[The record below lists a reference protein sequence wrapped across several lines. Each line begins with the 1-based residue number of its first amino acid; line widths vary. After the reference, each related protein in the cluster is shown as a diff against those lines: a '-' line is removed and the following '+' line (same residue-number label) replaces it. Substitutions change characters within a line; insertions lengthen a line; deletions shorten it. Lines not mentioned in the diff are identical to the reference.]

1 MNQFDDPKTS
11 LPLDGIPHNQILR
24 QMGEAIGLAP
34 DAALEDDAFV
44 GFFQAFRP
52 DGNGLAGVFDGL
64 GVGDELLERLTDL
77 FEVAGDDRRP
87 QGGKDAYFVVRNP
100 DEIAP
105 QLVELAGQR
114 WIDRLGDLA
123 TSLGRPR
130 EAEQL
135 AGVEKVRVL
144 EGIPPKHPKQEHE
157 KTNLL
162 RLLKDAIPTWL
173 EGTEI
178 DTPLTASL
186 RAPYY
191 FITCDAMLRDHLMWP
206 LYRESLPAT
215 EPMEP
220 YFQLWKHGIKW
231 RVYQEKQVDLYIPR
245 RPSVV
250 PKA

>member
-1 MNQFDDPKTS
+1 MNQFDESEMSSS
-11 LPLDGIPHNQILR
+11 LSGVPHGQVLR

-34 DAALEDDAFV
+34 DATLGDDAFV
-44 GFFQAFRP
+44 GFFQTFRP
-52 DGNGLAGVFDGL
+52 DGNGLTGVFNGL
-64 GVGDELLERLTDL
+64 HVADELHERLDEL

-105 QLVELAGQR
+105 QLVQMAGER
-114 WIDRLGDLA
+114 WIERLQGLA
-123 TSLGRPR
+123 KSLGRHS

-157 KTNLL
+157 KTELL
-162 RLLKDAIPTWL
+162 RLLKEKIPIWL
-173 EGTEI
+173 EGSEA

-191 FITCDAMLRDHLMWP
+191 FITCDAMLRDYLMWP
-206 LYRESLPAT
+206 LYRQSVPSP

-250 PKA
+250 PDA